1 MMVMMVMVMGTS
13 DSRDGACGREGC
25 RHRHRHLVHPVAI
38 RADLVNDRAHI
49 HACGTPRSVEVEQA
63 WPPRGEYGSHR
74 RHIQFHF
81 FSSFRSFGALVIT
94 TDRHEA
100 QISSYRALG
109 GVLRFAFGRAFILAH
124 VSEHCRS
131 HLATRVPSLRSPVSG
146 PQSPVPSLGSPVS
159 FYGTGSRGD
168 GRLQAEERADH
179 RRRWVYWLARHHQSG
194 QEIRGLQGGRLRQAG
209 LLRDTQQSEV
219 HPEQPELQ
227 IHQGRHPVSR
237 LGDVR
242 SGDGAD

>member
-1 MMVMMVMVMGTS
+1 MWHSTERG
-13 DSRDGACGREGC
+13 SRASMAAQRRVWLPPSPYPISLFFKLPEFRGACDHNGPSRG
-25 RHRHRHLVHPVAI
+25 P
-38 RADLVNDRAHI
+38 DLI
-49 HACGTPRSVEVEQA
+49 LPCA
-63 WPPRGEYGSHR
+63 W
-74 RHIQFHF
+74 
-81 FSSFRSFGALVIT
+81 
-94 TDRHEA
+94 
-100 QISSYRALG
+100 
-109 GVLRFAFGRAFILAH
+109 RFAFCVLRLVVLLYSRTCRNIADPILPL
-124 VSEHCRS
+124 E
-131 HLATRVPSLRSPVSG
+131 SPVSG

>member
-1 MMVMMVMVMGTS
+1 MAPTVAISNFTFFFKLPEF
-13 DSRDGACGREGC
+13 RGACDHNGPSRGPDLILPC
-25 RHRHRHLVHPVAI
+25 AWRFTFCVWSCFYT
-38 RADLVNDRAHI
+38 RARV
-49 HACGTPRSVEVEQA
+49 GTLQIPSC
-63 WPPRGEYGSHR
+63 H
-74 RHIQFHF
+74 
-81 FSSFRSFGALVIT
+81 SS
-94 TDRHEA
+94 
-100 QISSYRALG
+100 
-109 GVLRFAFGRAFILAH
+109 
-124 VSEHCRS
+124 
-131 HLATRVPSLRSPVSG
+131 